1 MRLLESRMITTDSI
15 KTAATKIAQLME
27 ESADELNAADGLLGD
42 GDLGITMVRGFRE
55 IIEVRDSLPDDVG
68 MALFQCAKAF
78 TKSSGSSYG
87 TLLATGLMSVA
98 KKKKGQ
104 QEIQVEEISALLDD
118 ALDAMKQRGKAELGD
133 KTVLDVIAAS
143 SQAAKDQSDGSSVLK
158 AINDAVTSTIDEF
171 RSRQSKIGRA
181 RIFSEKSI
189 GLDDPG
195 MLAFRKMLEALS

>member
-1 MRLLESRMITTDSI
+1 MITTDSI

-104 QEIQVEEISALLDD
+104 QEIQVGEISALLND

-143 SQAAKDQSDGSSVLK
+143 SQAAKDQSDRSSVLI

>member
-1 MRLLESRMITTDSI
+1 MITTDSI

-55 IIEVRDSLPDDVG
+55 IIQVRDSLPDDVG

-104 QEIQVEEISALLDD
+104 QEIQVEEISALLND

-195 MLAFRKMLEALS
+195 MLAFRKMLEALN

>member
-1 MRLLESRMITTDSI
+1 MITTDSI
-15 KTAATKIAQLME
+15 KTAATKIARLME

-78 TKSSGSSYG
+78 TRSSGSSYG

-104 QEIQVEEISALLDD
+104 QEIQVEEISALLND

>member
-1 MRLLESRMITTDSI
+1 MITTDSI
-15 KTAATKIAQLME
+15 KTSATKIAQLME

-68 MALFQCAKAF
+68 IALFQCAKAF

>member
-1 MRLLESRMITTDSI
+1 MITTDSI

-104 QEIQVEEISALLDD
+104 QEIQVEEISALLND

-143 SQAAKDQSDGSSVLK
+143 SQAAKDQSDGSSILK

>member
-1 MRLLESRMITTDSI
+1 MITTDSI

-42 GDLGITMVRGFRE
+42 GDLGITLVRGFRE

-104 QEIQVEEISALLDD
+104 QEIQVEEISALLND

-195 MLAFRKMLEALS
+195 MLAFRKMIEALS

>member
-1 MRLLESRMITTDSI
+1 MITTDSI

-55 IIEVRDSLPDDVG
+55 IIGVRDSLPDDVG

-104 QEIQVEEISALLDD
+104 QEIQVEEISALLND

-158 AINDAVTSTIDEF
+158 AINEAVTSTIDEF
-171 RSRQSKIGRA
+171 RSRKSQIGRA

>member
-1 MRLLESRMITTDSI
+1 MITTDSI

-104 QEIQVEEISALLDD
+104 QEIQVEEISALLND

-143 SQAAKDQSDGSSVLK
+143 SQAAKDQSDGTSVLK

>member
-1 MRLLESRMITTDSI
+1 MITTDSI

-104 QEIQVEEISALLDD
+104 QEIQVGEISALLND

-195 MLAFRKMLEALS
+195 MLAFRKMLEALN

>member
-1 MRLLESRMITTDSI
+1 MITTDSI

-104 QEIQVEEISALLDD
+104 QEIQVEEISELLND

>member
-1 MRLLESRMITTDSI
+1 MITTDSI
-15 KTAATKIAQLME
+15 KTAVTKIAQLME

-104 QEIQVEEISALLDD
+104 QEIQVEEISALLND

-143 SQAAKDQSDGSSVLK
+143 SQAAKDQPDGSSVLI

-195 MLAFRKMLEALS
+195 MLAFRKMLEALN

>member
-1 MRLLESRMITTDSI
+1 MITTDSI

-104 QEIQVEEISALLDD
+104 QEIQVEEISALLTD

-143 SQAAKDQSDGSSVLK
+143 SQAAKDQSDGNSVLK

-195 MLAFRKMLEALS
+195 MLAFRKMLEALN

>member
-1 MRLLESRMITTDSI
+1 MITTDSI

-104 QEIQVEEISALLDD
+104 QEIQVEEISSLLDD

-158 AINDAVTSTIDEF
+158 AINDAVTCTIDEF

-195 MLAFRKMLEALS
+195 MLAFRKMLEALN

>member
-1 MRLLESRMITTDSI
+1 MITTDSI

-143 SQAAKDQSDGSSVLK
+143 SEASKDQSDGSSVLK
-158 AINDAVTSTIDEF
+158 AINEAVTSTIDEF

-195 MLAFRKMLEALS
+195 MLAFRKMLEALN

>member
-1 MRLLESRMITTDSI
+1 MITTDSI

-55 IIEVRDSLPDDVG
+55 IIEVRNSLPDDVG

>member
-1 MRLLESRMITTDSI
+1 MITTDSI
-15 KTAATKIAQLME
+15 KSAATKIAQLME

-104 QEIQVEEISALLDD
+104 QEIQVEEISALLND

-143 SQAAKDQSDGSSVLK
+143 SQAAKDQSDGSIVLK

>member
-1 MRLLESRMITTDSI
+1 MITTDSI

-104 QEIQVEEISALLDD
+104 QEIQVEEISALLND
-118 ALDAMKQRGKAELGD
+118 ALDAMKKRGKAELGD

-171 RSRQSKIGRA
+171 TSRQSKIGRA

-195 MLAFRKMLEALS
+195 MLAFRKMLEALN

>member
-1 MRLLESRMITTDSI
+1 MITTDSI
-15 KTAATKIAQLME
+15 KTAVTKIAQLMG

-104 QEIQVEEISALLDD
+104 QEIQVEEISALLND

-158 AINDAVTSTIDEF
+158 AINDAVTGTIDEF

>member
-1 MRLLESRMITTDSI
+1 MITTDSI

-87 TLLATGLMSVA
+87 TLMATGLMSVA

-104 QEIQVEEISALLDD
+104 QEIQVEEISALLND

-195 MLAFRKMLEALS
+195 MLAFKKMLEALS

>member
-1 MRLLESRMITTDSI
+1 MITTDSI

-104 QEIQVEEISALLDD
+104 QEIQVEEISALLDN

>member
-1 MRLLESRMITTDSI
+1 MITTDSI
-15 KTAATKIAQLME
+15 KTAVTKIAQLME

-104 QEIQVEEISALLDD
+104 QEIQVEEISALLND

-158 AINDAVTSTIDEF
+158 AIIDAVTSTIDEF

>member
-1 MRLLESRMITTDSI
+1 MITTDSI

-104 QEIQVEEISALLDD
+104 QEIQVEEISALLND

-195 MLAFRKMLEALS
+195 MLAFKKMIEALS

>member
-1 MRLLESRMITTDSI
+1 MITTDSI
-15 KTAATKIAQLME
+15 KTAVTKIAQLME

-87 TLLATGLMSVA
+87 TLLASGLMSVA

-158 AINDAVTSTIDEF
+158 AINEAVTSTIDEF

>member
-1 MRLLESRMITTDSI
+1 MITTDSI

-104 QEIQVEEISALLDD
+104 QEIQVEEISALLND

-143 SQAAKDQSDGSSVLK
+143 SQAAKDQSDGSSVIK

>member
-1 MRLLESRMITTDSI
+1 MITTYSI

-104 QEIQVEEISALLDD
+104 QEIQVEEISALLND

>member
-1 MRLLESRMITTDSI
+1 MITTDSI

-104 QEIQVEEISALLDD
+104 QEIQFEEISLLLND

-143 SQAAKDQSDGSSVLK
+143 SQAAKDQSDGSSVLI

-195 MLAFRKMLEALS
+195 MLAFRKMLEALN

>member
-1 MRLLESRMITTDSI
+1 MITTDSI
-15 KTAATKIAQLME
+15 KTAVTKIAQLME

-55 IIEVRDSLPDDVG
+55 IIEVRDSLPDNVG

>member
-1 MRLLESRMITTDSI
+1 MITTDSI
-15 KTAATKIAQLME
+15 KSAATKIAQLME

-68 MALFQCAKAF
+68 MALFQCSKAF

-87 TLLATGLMSVA
+87 TLMATGLMSVA

-104 QEIQVEEISALLDD
+104 QEIQVEEISALLND

>member
-1 MRLLESRMITTDSI
+1 MITTDSI

-104 QEIQVEEISALLDD
+104 QEIQVEEISALLND

-195 MLAFRKMLEALS
+195 MLAFRKMLEALT

>member
-1 MRLLESRMITTDSI
+1 MITTDSI
-15 KTAATKIAQLME
+15 KTAVTKIAQLIE

-55 IIEVRDSLPDDVG
+55 IIEVRNSLPDDVG

-104 QEIQVEEISALLDD
+104 QEIQVEEISALLND

-158 AINDAVTSTIDEF
+158 AINEAVTSTIDEF

>member
-1 MRLLESRMITTDSI
+1 MITTDSI
-15 KTAATKIAQLME
+15 KTAVTKISQLIE

-104 QEIQVEEISALLDD
+104 QEIQVEEISLLLND

>member
-1 MRLLESRMITTDSI
+1 MITTDSI

-104 QEIQVEEISALLDD
+104 QEIQVEEISALLND

-158 AINDAVTSTIDEF
+158 AINEAVTSTIDEF

-195 MLAFRKMLEALS
+195 MLAFRKILEALS

>member
-1 MRLLESRMITTDSI
+1 MITTDSI
-15 KTAATKIAQLME
+15 KTAVTKIAQLME
-27 ESADELNAADGLLGD
+27 ESADELNASDGLLGD

-118 ALDAMKQRGKAELGD
+118 ALNAMKQRGKAELGD

-158 AINDAVTSTIDEF
+158 AINEAVTSTIDEF

>member
-1 MRLLESRMITTDSI
+1 MITTDSI

-104 QEIQVEEISALLDD
+104 QEIQVEEISSLLDD

-143 SQAAKDQSDGSSVLK
+143 SQAAKDQSDGSIVLK
-158 AINDAVTSTIDEF
+158 AINDAVTRTIDEF

>member
-1 MRLLESRMITTDSI
+1 MITTDSI

-104 QEIQVEEISALLDD
+104 QEIQVKEISALLND

>member
-1 MRLLESRMITTDSI
+1 MITTDSI

-104 QEIQVEEISALLDD
+104 QEIQVEEISALLND

-143 SQAAKDQSDGSSVLK
+143 SQAAKDQSDESSVLK

>member
-1 MRLLESRMITTDSI
+1 MITTDSI
-15 KTAATKIAQLME
+15 KTAATKIAQLIE

-195 MLAFRKMLEALS
+195 MLAFRKMLEAMS

>member
-1 MRLLESRMITTDSI
+1 MITTDSI

-55 IIEVRDSLPDDVG
+55 IIEVRDSLSNDVG

-104 QEIQVEEISALLDD
+104 QEIQVEEISALFND

-133 KTVLDVIAAS
+133 KTVLDVISAS

>member
-1 MRLLESRMITTDSI
+1 MITTDSI

-42 GDLGITMVRGFRE
+42 GDLGITMVRGSRE

-104 QEIQVEEISALLDD
+104 QEIQVEEISALLND

-158 AINDAVTSTIDEF
+158 AINDAVTSTIDAF